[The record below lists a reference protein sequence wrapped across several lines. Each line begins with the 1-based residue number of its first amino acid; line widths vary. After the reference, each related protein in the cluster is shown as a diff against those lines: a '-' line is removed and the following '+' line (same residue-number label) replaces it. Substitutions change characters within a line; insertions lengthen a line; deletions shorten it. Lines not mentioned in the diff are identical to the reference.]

1 MKTIAFKV
9 CRISSSYAKI
19 HLNLFSLEMFNN
31 MIPAISRG
39 IPEFEIKP
47 FEPMIIEKIDVHRSA
62 GQVIT
67 LTGSFNDVQ
76 VRGPSNSSI
85 TKANLN
91 LDKKIMNFNLDIPRL
106 RINASYNL
114 NGTFEFI
121 SVRAISTIY

>member
-1 MKTIAFKV
+1 
-9 CRISSSYAKI
+9 
-19 HLNLFSLEMFNN
+19 MFNN

-121 SVRAISTIY
+121 SVRAISTIC